1 MGQSQAVPNSSGSA
15 PPRLMAPAN
24 AADCH
29 MHIFDLRFPEPPN
42 KRPSPKNATVA
53 DYRLLQKRNGTT
65 RVVVVQARA
74 YAIDNRV
81 TLDALAQLGASAR
94 GVAVVHPT
102 VTDAELRAFDAA
114 GIRGIRFS
122 LGEPATSVVK
132 VEMIEPLAKRI
143 AKLGWHIQ
151 LHAPGDLIA
160 GQADLL
166 KRLPTTLVIDHLG
179 RLPPDAGLAH
189 PAYQV
194 IRGLLDQGRTWI
206 KLAGAYFNTTGEP
219 PGYPGAEKIAQAYV
233 AAAPERLVWGSDWPH
248 PSEIHKPERPDDAV
262 LFDLLSVWVP
272 DEKTRHR
279 VLVTNPE
286 ELYGF
291 GSG

>member
-1 MGQSQAVPNSSGSA
+1 MGQPQAVPNSSGTA
-15 PPRLMAPAN
+15 PPKLKAPAN

-29 MHIFDLRFPEPPN
+29 MHIFDPRFPEPPN

-81 TLDALAQLGASAR
+81 TLDALAQIGANAR

-102 VTDAELRAFDAA
+102 ITDAELKAFDAA

-122 LGEPATSVVK
+122 LGEPSTSVVK

-143 AKLGWHIQ
+143 APLGWHIQ
-151 LHAPGDLIA
+151 LHASGDLIA
-160 GQADLL
+160 EQADLL

-179 RLPPDAGLAH
+179 RLPPGGALAH
-189 PAYQV
+189 PAYKV
-194 IRGLLDQGRTWI
+194 ILGLLEKGRTWI

-219 PGYPGAEKIAQAYV
+219 PEYPGAEKIAQAYV
-233 AAAPERLVWGSDWPH
+233 KVAPERLVWGSDWPH

-272 DEKTRHR
+272 DEATRHK

-286 ELYGF
+286 KLYGF
-291 GSG
+291 KA

>member
-1 MGQSQAVPNSSGSA
+1 VGQQQAVPNSKGAA
-15 PPRLMAPAN
+15 PPRLQAAAN

-29 MHIFDLRFPEPPN
+29 IHILDPRFPEPPN

-53 DYRLLQKRNGTT
+53 DYRLLQKRNGTK
-65 RVVVVQARA
+65 RVVVVQPRA

-81 TLDALAQLGASAR
+81 TLDALAQLGADAR
-94 GVAVVHPT
+94 GVAVVHPAI
-102 VTDAELRAFDAA
+102 TDAELKAFDAA
-114 GIRGIRFS
+114 GVRGIRFS
-122 LGEPATSVVK
+122 LGEPTTAVTTVDMV
-132 VEMIEPLAKRI
+132 EPLAKRI
-143 AKLGWHIQ
+143 AKLGWHVQ

-160 GQADLL
+160 AQAPLL
-166 KRLPTTLVIDHLG
+166 QRLPTPLVIDHLG
-179 RLPPDAGLAH
+179 RFPPETGLAH

-219 PGYPGAEKIAQAYV
+219 PEYPGAEKIAQAY
-233 AAAPERLVWGSDWPH
+233 AKAAPERLVWGSDWPH

-272 DEKTRHR
+272 DEATRHK

-286 ELYGF
+286 KLYGF
-291 GSG
+291 A